1 MFITIEDFRDMFI
14 EPELQLIQ
22 IYDFEKD
29 KTLYKGTFSEVPE
42 NYLGKSI
49 ESIDSVVCNTIV
61 INV

>member
-29 KTLYKGTFSEVPE
+29 KTLYKGTFSEIPD
-42 NYLGKSI
+42 NYLEKSI
-49 ESIDSVVCNTIV
+49 ESIDSVVCNTII
-61 INV
+61 INI